1 MTASTLGLTAIGVM
15 FSMLFLRQPVWLA
28 LMICGVIGNFL
39 LSGRFAAELVTGT
52 TVFDTASNYNLS
64 VIPLFILMGEIATQS
79 RMSAELFNA
88 AKVMLGKM
96 RGGLAV
102 ATIVASGAFGAVCGS
117 SVATAAA
124 MTRIAM
130 PEMRRAG
137 YEDCFA
143 AASVAAG
150 GTLGILIPPS
160 IILVIYGSIA
170 EQSVPRLFAA
180 SMIPGIVLTVLYAI
194 TAILLTPR
202 EQADRA
208 AAGSTGGTER
218 PMSRLAALREPWQF
232 ILLFIVTIG
241 GIYAGIFSPT
251 EAAAVGAFGAIVLGF
266 LGRRLTPG
274 LLVSAI
280 RSSVITSCVLF
291 AIVIGATIFAQ
302 FMVQTRLP
310 DLLLDA
316 VHRLGLPPLGV
327 MACII
332 VIYLIMGCFLEGIG
346 MVLIT
351 VPVFLP
357 VVVGLGFDPVW
368 FGVIVVIVVELGL
381 IHPPV
386 GMNLFIIQAQVPDV
400 SILKLY
406 KGIMPFLI
414 APMVLIVLLIAM
426 PAIALW
432 LPSVLYG

>member
-1 MTASTLGLTAIGVM
+1 MTAPILGLGAIGAM
-15 FSMLFLRQPVWLA
+15 FAMLFLRQPVWLA
-28 LMICGVIGNFL
+28 LVVCGVLGNL
-39 LSGRFAAELVTGT
+39 VLSGRFAAELVTGT
-52 TVFDTASNYNLS
+52 SVFDTASNYNLS

-88 AKVMLGKM
+88 AKVMLGRL

-102 ATIVASGAFGAVCGS
+102 ATIAASGAFGAVCGS

-124 MTRIAM
+124 MTRISM

-137 YEDCFA
+137 YDDGFA

-180 SMIPGIVLTVLYAI
+180 SMVPGILLTVLYAI
-194 TAILLTPR
+194 TAIILTPR
-202 EQADRA
+202 AQSGRA
-208 AAGSTGGTER
+208 TASASASG
-218 PMSRLAALREPWQF
+218 PAPSRLAALREPWQF
-232 ILLFIVTIG
+232 LLLFVVTIG
-241 GIYAGIFSPT
+241 GIYAGVFSPT

-266 LGRRLTPG
+266 LRRRLTLG
-274 LLVSAI
+274 LLAAAV
-280 RSSVITSCVLF
+280 RSSVLTSCVLF
-291 AIVIGATIFAQ
+291 AIIIGATIFAQ

-310 DLLLDA
+310 DLLLGQ
-316 VHRLGLPPLGV
+316 VHAFGLPPLGV
-327 MACII
+327 IAAII
-332 VIYLIMGCFLEGIG
+332 VIYIVMGCFLEGIG

-357 VVVGLGFDPVW
+357 VVVGLGYDPVW
-368 FGVIVVIVVELGL
+368 FGVIVVLVVELGL

-400 SILKLY
+400 SIVKLY
-406 KGIMPFLI
+406 KGILPFLI
-414 APMVLIVLLIAM
+414 APILLIAM
-426 PAIALW
+426 LIAVPGIALW
-432 LPSVLYG
+432 LPAVLYR